1 MAGDF
6 NSMNAHDGMHIT
18 DAEVMRL
25 QEKEREN
32 PNLRNLVNGH
42 PDFSITGAIEKLG
55 LLMHTSV
62 GNFSMKKPAFAGF
75 GGFCRR
81 KHSGQIKL
89 AVGPVYGEPLSTVHS
104 R

>member
-1 MAGDF
+1 MK
-6 NSMNAHDGMHIT
+6 AHDGMHIT

-89 AVGPVYGEPLSTVHS
+89 AESGGFEPPIELLIL
-104 R
+104 